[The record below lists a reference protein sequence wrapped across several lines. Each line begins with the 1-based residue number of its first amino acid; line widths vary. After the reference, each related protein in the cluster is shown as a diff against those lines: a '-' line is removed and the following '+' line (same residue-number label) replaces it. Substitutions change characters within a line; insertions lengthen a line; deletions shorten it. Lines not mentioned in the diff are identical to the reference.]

1 MKQHQHVFP
10 VRRMS
15 ELLQVSVS
23 GYYAYFKRGQS
34 KRSQDNET
42 LLMLIKLIFKQYKQR
57 YGSPRIYAELKAQ
70 GHCCSLNRVARLMR
84 ENKLRAKTA
93 RKFKATTNSKHTLPV
108 AENLLGQ
115 DFSASAANRV
125 WVADITYIW
134 TQEGW
139 LYLAAILDLYSRRIV
154 GMAMNARIDRHLVIL
169 AFQQAITRREISKG
183 LIHHSDRGVQYAS
196 HDFQA
201 ELKRYGVLCSMGG
214 KGNCFDNA
222 AMESFFHT
230 LKMELIYGE
239 NYQTR
244 KEAITNIFEY
254 VEVFYNNQRRHS
266 TLNYL
271 SPREFELLNG
281 GSIRGVH

>member
-1 MKQHQHVFP
+1 MKQHQSVFP
-10 VRRMS
+10 VVRMS
-15 ELLQVSVS
+15 RTLQVSVS
-23 GYYAYFKRGQS
+23 GYYAYLRRSQS
-34 KRSQDNET
+34 KRRRDNEA

-70 GHCCSLNRVARLMR
+70 GHGCSLNRVARLMR
-84 ENKLRAKTA
+84 ENNLRAKA
-93 RKFKATTNSKHTLPV
+93 RRKFKATTNSKHSLPI
-108 AENLLGQ
+108 AKDLLEQ
-115 DFSASAANRV
+115 DFSAPAANRV

-154 GMAMNARIDRHLVIL
+154 GMAMDARIDRHLVIL
-169 AFQQAITRREISKG
+169 AFQQAITRREINSG
-183 LIHHSDRGVQYAS
+183 LIHHSDRGSQYAS
-196 HDFQA
+196 YDFQA
-201 ELKRYGVLCSMGG
+201 ELKRHGVLCSMSG

-230 LKMELIYGE
+230 LKMELIYWE

-244 KEAITNIFEY
+244 QEAIANIFEY

-271 SPREFELLNG
+271 SPREFEVLNG
-281 GSIRGVH
+281 VSIRGVH

>member
-1 MKQHQHVFP
+1 MC
-10 VRRMS
+10 RI
-15 ELLQVSVS
+15 LNVSVG
-23 GYYAYFKRGQS
+23 GYYAYLRRSQS
-34 KRSQDNET
+34 KRDLSNEI
-42 LLMLIKLIFKQYKQR
+42 LLRLIKVIFKQNKQR

-70 GHCCSLNRVARLMR
+70 GQHCSLNRVARIMR
-84 ENKLRAKTA
+84 ENSLHAKA
-93 RKFKATTNSKHTLPV
+93 RRKFKATTNSKHNLPV
-108 AENLLGQ
+108 AENLLDQ
-115 DFSASAANRV
+115 DFSAPAANQV

-154 GMAMNARIDRHLVIL
+154 GMAMSARIDRHLVIL
-169 AFQQAITRREISKG
+169 AFQQAIVRREISNG

-201 ELKRYGVLCSMGG
+201 ELKRCGALCSMSD
-214 KGNCFDNA
+214 KGNCVDNA

-230 LKMELIYGE
+230 LKMELVYWE

-244 KEAITNIFEY
+244 REAIANIFEY

-266 TLNYL
+266 TLGYL
-271 SPREFELLNG
+271 SPREFELSNG
-281 GSIRGVH
+281 VSIRGVH